1 MQCGGIHL
9 ASELEN
15 GFGLGETTLSRIG
28 RWERAYSGLL
38 PHIYGR
44 KMLGLPWKAE
54 FGAKA
59 NFAKTLSDGFGV
71 GLRCGANSRGIPGA
85 NAQIKKK
92 IRLLVTPAA
101 GIDRASAQRLGPK
114 PA

>member
-1 MQCGGIHL
+1 ML
-9 ASELEN
+9 P
-15 GFGLGETTLSRIG
+15 LSINPNSD
-28 RWERAYSGLL
+28 AYSGLL